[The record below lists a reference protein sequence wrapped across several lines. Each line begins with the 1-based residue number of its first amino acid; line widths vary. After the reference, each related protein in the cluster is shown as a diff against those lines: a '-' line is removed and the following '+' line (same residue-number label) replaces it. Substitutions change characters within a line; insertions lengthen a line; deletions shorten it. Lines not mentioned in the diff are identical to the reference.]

1 MKNQDEEEKE
11 RKARQRAIGE
21 SYRVENATSFAFC
34 MVLISESAYC
44 LLRHKLERK
53 ITINI
58 KGKRY
63 VHMFVI
69 KISNLNCLRLCTFLS
84 PPSSFRGKNLYPPLH
99 ICAKQK

>member
-1 MKNQDEEEKE
+1 MKNQGKKEKE
-11 RKARQRAIGE
+11 RKARRRAIGE

-34 MVLISESAYC
+34 IVLISESAYC
-44 LLRHKLERK
+44 LLRYKLERK

-69 KISNLNCLRLCTFLS
+69 KTSNLNCLCLCAFIS
-84 PPSSFRGKNLYPPLH
+84 PPSSFRGKNLYSPLH
-99 ICAKQK
+99 ICARRK